1 MGQSITTLFYNRQS
15 EAGLETY
22 TLKPMQN
29 AAVLLTTPIVRSLNT
44 LWHAAG
50 LPAVGEGHRPLWF
63 GDMQSSCEGHHP
75 VTCRVLM
82 LPIKTSYN
90 SMRSGS
96 VGSGACTVGSD
107 VVQYRQGSFPAGTP
121 GNGVPKV
128 IFTVGTAFPGIQ

>member
-1 MGQSITTLFYNRQS
+1 MGQSITTLFYNRKS

-63 GDMQSSCEGHHP
+63 GDMQSSCE
-75 VTCRVLM
+75 VKATIL
-82 LPIKTSYN
+82 
-90 SMRSGS
+90 
-96 VGSGACTVGSD
+96 
-107 VVQYRQGSFPAGTP
+107 
-121 GNGVPKV
+121 
-128 IFTVGTAFPGIQ
+128 